1 MKSLLFV
8 LGLLL
13 PLWLGTAVAET
24 VGIREE
30 NRQRFSVLL
39 HHLVS
44 SYETLSAED
53 DRMITE
59 DLEAIRSV
67 SGEDYELALAISG
80 HWRSVFGSGYI
91 LRIHHGTERAEEL
104 ETTALQN
111 SRRHAFV
118 VLGYQLQN
126 GEMTRELKGRCEA
139 AAAAARSFPDALIVC
154 SGGAT
159 GSNNPE
165 GHTEAGMMK
174 AYLTGKCGI
183 AADRILTDEEAMTTA
198 ENAVNT
204 FRMLMENDV
213 KSITVVTSSYH
224 QRWGQVLCNAMA
236 ALYRRWYGY
245 SVDIVENYC
254 YDIQTTNKAFQKDER
269 MAERQLR
276 SLLGLQRK

>member
-1 MKSLLFV
+1 M
-8 LGLLL
+8 
-13 PLWLGTAVAET
+13 
-24 VGIREE
+24 
-30 NRQRFSVLL
+30 
-39 HHLVS
+39 
-44 SYETLSAED
+44 
-53 DRMITE
+53 
-59 DLEAIRSV
+59 
-67 SGEDYELALAISG
+67 
-80 HWRSVFGSGYI
+80 
-91 LRIHHGTERAEEL
+91 
-104 ETTALQN
+104 
-111 SRRHAFV
+111 

-236 ALYRRWYGY
+236 ALYWRWYGY